1 MGVLGWLYPVGYPRS
16 TTSKWRIFHNQI
28 HKREVLSICE
38 PISSKC
44 EFPNF
49 SSFPGL
55 WLVVM
60 VTLPKNV
67 LGGTF
72 WQLHCRLHKLSNAQL
87 NERKGC
93 LEGEEEVTALNLI

>member
-1 MGVLGWLYPVGYPRS
+1 MTDIPYLGTFFSHGTSVWPWPV
-16 TTSKWRIFHNQI
+16 I
-28 HKREVLSICE
+28 ICE
-38 PISSKC
+38 SRYHISSKC

-60 VTLPKNV
+60 VALPKNV